1 MMLFNVIMEKEKSN
15 KNFKMSLKNFS
26 LLISE
31 KKKVSGVLEK
41 MLLAKFFLNNLKSKS
56 YINTHYFFLKK

>member
-31 KKKVSGVLEK
+31 KKSFRCVGKNAASQV
-41 MLLAKFFLNNLKSKS
+41 FFKQ
-56 YINTHYFFLKK
+56 FKK